1 MAVAGAGDELVRLLL
16 DELTEAGGAPQA
28 SVIGHQT
35 RLPALSAALVNGA
48 AGHALDYD
56 DVNMAM
62 PGHPSVAILP
72 GLLALAELKRSSG
85 REVITA
91 FVAGYET
98 ACRIGAA
105 LQPGHYN
112 LGFHSTGTV
121 GAFGAAAACARLL
134 GLDAE
139 ATAMALGIAGTQA
152 AGLKSQFGTMCKPF
166 HAGKAAQNG
175 LLAARLA
182 ARGFSSRADIIEC
195 VQGFA
200 LTHGPDF
207 SPEAALATPEAGLH
221 LFANLF
227 KYHAA
232 CYLTHAPI
240 ECARRLREQHRLTPE
255 AVAGITLRLDASCER
270 VCNIPAPV
278 DGLQSKFS
286 LRQTVAMALAGVDT
300 ASLGAYSAGN
310 ARDPALVRL
319 RERIEIDWQDSWPQT
334 LSELEIELAD
344 GRRLTARHDA
354 GIPAADIADQG
365 RRLAAKFDALVEP
378 VLGAPRTRELR
389 ETIAGL
395 DHLADVAEPREAR
408 RRVSPHP
415 PSPQLGPSP
424 RDAGEGLSWYVVAF
438 APLRA
443 GEGAERSEAG
453 EQRVAGSGRRQ
464 NCRACRK
471 GGRARGAR
479 GRPIRGQDL
488 HRRYAGRRD
497 SRPPDAVARRD
508 PRHARRH
515 RRGGGGDGVRRRRAA
530 CRSCTRRCSTPIR
543 STARN
548 STACTRRRSSI
559 RWRRA
564 CRCSSDGRSG
574 KAASPALA

>member
-1 MAVAGAGDELVRLLL
+1 MDVTNLTQVLARQSAALEYDAMPAEAHELARQCVLDYFGVALAGAGDQLVRLLL
-16 DELTEAGGAPQA
+16 DELAEAGGAPQA
-28 SVIGHQT
+28 SVIGRQT
-35 RLPALSAALVNGA
+35 RLPAVAAALVNGA

-72 GLLALAELKRSSG
+72 GLLALAELRRSSG

-152 AGLKSQFGTMCKPF
+152 GGLKSQFGTMCKPF

-255 AVAGITLRLDASCER
+255 AVAGISLRLDASCER
-270 VCNIPAPV
+270 VCNIPTPV

-300 ASLGAYSAGN
+300 ASLGAYSAEN
-310 ARDPALVRL
+310 AHDPALMGL
-319 RERIEIDWQDSWPQT
+319 RARIEIDWQDSWPQT
-334 LSELEIELAD
+334 LSELEIELTD
-344 GRRLTARHDA
+344 GRRVTARHDA
-354 GIPAADIADQG
+354 GIPAADIVDQG

-378 VLGAPRTRELR
+378 LHGAPRTRELR
-389 ETIAGL
+389 GTIAGL
-395 DHLADVAEPREAR
+395 DHLRDVAELAK
-408 RRVSPHP
+408 
-415 PSPQLGPSP
+415 LA
-424 RDAGEGLSWYVVAF
+424 AG
-438 APLRA
+438 
-443 GEGAERSEAG
+443 
-453 EQRVAGSGRRQ
+453 
-464 NCRACRK
+464 
-471 GGRARGAR
+471 
-479 GRPIRGQDL
+479 
-488 HRRYAGRRD
+488 
-497 SRPPDAVARRD
+497 
-508 PRHARRH
+508 
-515 RRGGGGDGVRRRRAA
+515 
-530 CRSCTRRCSTPIR
+530 
-543 STARN
+543 
-548 STACTRRRSSI
+548 
-559 RWRRA
+559 
-564 CRCSSDGRSG
+564 
-574 KAASPALA
+574 

>member
-1 MAVAGAGDELVRLLL
+1 MDVTNLTQVLARQSAALEYDAMPAEAHELARQCVLDYFGVALAGAGDQLVRLLL
-16 DELTEAGGAPQA
+16 DELAEAGGAPQA
-28 SVIGHQT
+28 SVIGRQT
-35 RLPALSAALVNGA
+35 RLPAVAAALVNGA

-72 GLLALAELKRSSG
+72 GLLALAELRRSSG

-270 VCNIPAPV
+270 VCNIPTPV

-300 ASLGAYSAGN
+300 ASLGAYSAEN
-310 ARDPALVRL
+310 AHDPALMGL
-319 RERIEIDWQDSWPQT
+319 RARIEIDWQDSWPQT
-334 LSELEIELAD
+334 LSELEIELTD
-344 GRRLTARHDA
+344 GRRVTARHDA
-354 GIPAADIADQG
+354 GIPAADIVDQG

-378 VLGAPRTRELR
+378 LHGAPRTRELGG
-389 ETIAGL
+389 TIAGL
-395 DHLADVAEPREAR
+395 DHLRDVAELAK
-408 RRVSPHP
+408 
-415 PSPQLGPSP
+415 LA
-424 RDAGEGLSWYVVAF
+424 AG
-438 APLRA
+438 
-443 GEGAERSEAG
+443 
-453 EQRVAGSGRRQ
+453 
-464 NCRACRK
+464 
-471 GGRARGAR
+471 
-479 GRPIRGQDL
+479 
-488 HRRYAGRRD
+488 
-497 SRPPDAVARRD
+497 
-508 PRHARRH
+508 
-515 RRGGGGDGVRRRRAA
+515 
-530 CRSCTRRCSTPIR
+530 
-543 STARN
+543 
-548 STACTRRRSSI
+548 
-559 RWRRA
+559 
-564 CRCSSDGRSG
+564 
-574 KAASPALA
+574 

>member
-1 MAVAGAGDELVRLLL
+1 MDRASFTQVLALRAASWRREDIPEPAHELVRQCILDYLGVALAGAEDELVQLLL
-16 DELTEAGGAPQA
+16 AELAEAGGAPQA
-28 SVIGHQT
+28 SVIGREA

-48 AGHALDYD
+48 AAHALDYD

-72 GLLALAELKRSSG
+72 ALLSLAESQRSSG
-85 REVITA
+85 HAVTTA

-112 LGFHSTGTV
+112 LGFHSTGTI
-121 GAFGAAAACARLL
+121 GSFGAAAACARLL

-139 ATAMALGIAGTQA
+139 TTAIALGIAGTQA

-166 HAGKAAQNG
+166 HAGKAAQCG

-182 ARGFSSRADIIEC
+182 ARGFSSRTDIVEC

-207 SPEAALATPEAGLH
+207 APEAALAEPEGGLH

-240 ECARRLREQHRLTPE
+240 ECARRLRADYRLEPD
-255 AVAGITLRLDASCER
+255 AIAGITLRLDASCER
-270 VCNIPAPV
+270 VCNIPAPS

-300 ASLGAYSAGN
+300 ASLGAYSAEN
-310 ARDPALVRL
+310 ARDQRLVGL
-319 RERIEIDWQDSWPQT
+319 RERVVLDWQESWPQT
-334 LSELEIELAD
+334 LSELELELVD

-354 GIPAADIADQG
+354 GIPGSDIADQG
-365 RRLAAKFDALVEP
+365 LRLAAKFDALVEP
-378 VLGAPRTRELR
+378 VLGPSRTRELR

-395 DHLADVAEPREAR
+395 DNLADIGTLAR
-408 RRVSPHP
+408 
-415 PSPQLGPSP
+415 L
-424 RDAGEGLSWYVVAF
+424 
-438 APLRA
+438 
-443 GEGAERSEAG
+443 
-453 EQRVAGSGRRQ
+453 
-464 NCRACRK
+464 
-471 GGRARGAR
+471 
-479 GRPIRGQDL
+479 
-488 HRRYAGRRD
+488 
-497 SRPPDAVARRD
+497 
-508 PRHARRH
+508 
-515 RRGGGGDGVRRRRAA
+515 AA
-530 CRSCTRRCSTPIR
+530 
-543 STARN
+543 A
-548 STACTRRRSSI
+548 
-559 RWRRA
+559 
-564 CRCSSDGRSG
+564 
-574 KAASPALA
+574 

>member
-1 MAVAGAGDELVRLLL
+1 MDVTNLTQVLARQSAALEYDAMPAEAHELARQCVLDYFGVALAGAGDQLVRLLL
-16 DELTEAGGAPQA
+16 DELAEAGGAPQA
-28 SVIGHQT
+28 SVIGRQT
-35 RLPALSAALVNGA
+35 RLPAVAAALVNGA

-72 GLLALAELKRSSG
+72 GLLALAELRRSSG

-152 AGLKSQFGTMCKPF
+152 GGLKSQFGTMCKPF

-270 VCNIPAPV
+270 VCNIPTPV

-300 ASLGAYSAGN
+300 ASLGAYSAEN
-310 ARDPALVRL
+310 AHDPALMGL
-319 RERIEIDWQDSWPQT
+319 RARIEIDWQDSWPQT
-334 LSELEIELAD
+334 LSELEIELTD
-344 GRRLTARHDA
+344 GRRVTARHDA
-354 GIPAADIADQG
+354 GIPAADIVDQG

-378 VLGAPRTRELR
+378 LHGAPRTRELR
-389 ETIAGL
+389 GTIAGL
-395 DHLADVAEPREAR
+395 DHLRDVAELAK
-408 RRVSPHP
+408 
-415 PSPQLGPSP
+415 LA
-424 RDAGEGLSWYVVAF
+424 AG
-438 APLRA
+438 
-443 GEGAERSEAG
+443 
-453 EQRVAGSGRRQ
+453 
-464 NCRACRK
+464 
-471 GGRARGAR
+471 
-479 GRPIRGQDL
+479 
-488 HRRYAGRRD
+488 
-497 SRPPDAVARRD
+497 
-508 PRHARRH
+508 
-515 RRGGGGDGVRRRRAA
+515 
-530 CRSCTRRCSTPIR
+530 
-543 STARN
+543 
-548 STACTRRRSSI
+548 
-559 RWRRA
+559 
-564 CRCSSDGRSG
+564 
-574 KAASPALA
+574 

>member
-1 MAVAGAGDELVRLLL
+1 MDETNLTQVLACKSAALEYEDLPRDARELARQCILDYFGVAVAGAGDELVRLLF

-72 GLLALAELKRSSG
+72 DLLALAELKQSSG

-121 GAFGAAAACARLL
+121 GALGSAAACARLL
-134 GLDAE
+134 RLDAE

-182 ARGFSSRADIIEC
+182 ARGFSSSADIIEC

-207 SPEAALATPEAGLH
+207 SPEAALAMPQAGLH

-240 ECARRLREQHRLTPE
+240 ECARRLREEHRLIPE

-310 ARDPALVRL
+310 AHDPALIGL

-334 LSELEIELAD
+334 LAELEIELAD
-344 GRRLTARHDA
+344 GNRLTARHDA
-354 GIPAADIADQG
+354 GIPAVDIADQG
-365 RRLAAKFDALVEP
+365 RRLAAKFGALVEP
-378 VLGAPRTRELR
+378 VLGTPRTSELR

-395 DHLADVAEPREAR
+395 DHLAGVTDLAR
-408 RRVSPHP
+408 
-415 PSPQLGPSP
+415 L
-424 RDAGEGLSWYVVAF
+424 A
-438 APLRA
+438 
-443 GEGAERSEAG
+443 
-453 EQRVAGSGRRQ
+453 
-464 NCRACRK
+464 
-471 GGRARGAR
+471 AR
-479 GRPIRGQDL
+479 
-488 HRRYAGRRD
+488 
-497 SRPPDAVARRD
+497 
-508 PRHARRH
+508 
-515 RRGGGGDGVRRRRAA
+515 
-530 CRSCTRRCSTPIR
+530 
-543 STARN
+543 
-548 STACTRRRSSI
+548 
-559 RWRRA
+559 
-564 CRCSSDGRSG
+564 
-574 KAASPALA
+574 